1 VRCTTKCFNQRER
14 HQCPKQNGP
23 LRRALNCAHRA
34 ILWARRS
41 AGWDEPSLN
50 CGGPSPPLNG
60 RPAARNAASPSPSYS
75 CKEPWRC
82 PSCFQPKQNVL
93 VHCLCPMPGRGTC
106 EVESPIERLMWRPSG
121 RSPLLQ
127 AVSAGKGRFRSSPC
141 ERAGLLVSI
150 TCPWSPPAPCK
161 LNLPGLPLR

>member
-14 HQCPKQNGP
+14 HQCPNQNGP

-60 RPAARNAASPSPSYS
+60 RPAARNAASPSLSYNR
-75 CKEPWRC
+75 KEPWVAQLL
-82 PSCFQPKQNVL
+82 SAHANVL

-106 EVESPIERLMWRPSG
+106 EVDR
-121 RSPLLQ
+121 RSSDSCGVLPEDRHF
-127 AVSAGKGRFRSSPC
+127 SKPCHAGKGRFRSSPC
-141 ERAGLLVSI
+141 ETAGLLVSI
-150 TCPWSPPAPCK
+150 TCSWSPPAPCK

>member
-14 HQCPKQNGP
+14 HQCPNQNGP

-60 RPAARNAASPSPSYS
+60 RPAARNAASPSLSYNR
-75 CKEPWRC
+75 KEPWVAQAA
-82 PSCFQPKQNVL
+82 F
-93 VHCLCPMPGRGTC
+93 
-106 EVESPIERLMWRPSG
+106 SPCKRTGSLSMSDAGQRNLRSRIAIERLLWRPSG

-141 ERAGLLVSI
+141 ETAGLLVSI
-150 TCPWSPPAPCK
+150 TCSWSPPAPCK